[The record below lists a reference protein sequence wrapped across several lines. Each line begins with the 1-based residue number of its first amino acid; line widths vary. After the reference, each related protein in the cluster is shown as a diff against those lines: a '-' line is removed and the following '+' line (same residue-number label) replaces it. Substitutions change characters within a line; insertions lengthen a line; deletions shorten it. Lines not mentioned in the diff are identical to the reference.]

1 MTTQKAPEPPKGT
14 GPSGRALW
22 TDVLGKYE
30 LEEHEQALLR
40 EAVRS
45 VDQLDELHA
54 IVQREGTIVDGP
66 GGSPRMHPAA
76 VEARQLRIAL
86 ARVIAALRLPAD
98 DDGTLHRPQ
107 RRVGV
112 RGIYSVKKGS

>member
-1 MTTQKAPEPPKGT
+1 MAAQKAPAPPKGT

-22 TDVLGKYE
+22 RDVLGKYE
-30 LEEHEQALLR
+30 LERHEEVLLR

-45 VDQLDELHA
+45 VDQLDKLHA
-54 IVQREGTIVDGP
+54 IVERDGLLVDGP
-66 GGSPRMHPAA
+66 NGAQRMHPAA

-98 DDGTLHRPQ
+98 DDELHRPQ

>member
-1 MTTQKAPEPPKGT
+1 MTVPDPPDGT
-14 GPSGRALW
+14 GPSGLALW
-22 TDVLGKYE
+22 RDVLGKYE

-54 IVQREGTIVDGP
+54 IVKREGIIVDSPNSGP
-66 GGSPRMHPAA
+66 RTHPAA

-86 ARVIAALRLPAD
+86 ARIIAALRLPAD
-98 DDGTLHRPQ
+98 DDTDLKRPQ
-107 RRVGV
+107 RRAGV

>member
-1 MTTQKAPEPPKGT
+1 MTAQRVPEPPKGT
-14 GPSGRALW
+14 GPSGRDLW
-22 TDVLGKYE
+22 RDVLGKFE

-45 VDQLDELHA
+45 VDQLDVLHA
-54 IVQREGTIVDGP
+54 IVKRDGTIIDGP
-66 GGSPRMHPAA
+66 SGPRMHPAA

-98 DDGTLHRPQ
+98 DDSTLQRPQ